1 MSVVVTETGTVV
13 VTQTTSAIT
22 IISPFSVSGTG
33 GVTDHGALTGLA
45 DDDHPHYFNQSRGDA
60 RYDTKAEVD
69 AKIPLSFPMAE
80 VKLFV
85 GRYYKNN
92 NGVYL
97 STSQLA
103 NRATGAFYAPSKD
116 ITVEDFGFNVTL
128 ASAAGGLARVIVIE
142 LNDATDSRK
151 FVKVHEGN
159 DLLVDTTGYKEDLA
173 ASPVNLYKG
182 KLYCFLVLPELVTSF
197 SSMNTGNA
205 LGVGQSLGGIQSG
218 SLGESWTAVHPTG
231 FATAFPADDSSFVL
245 TNISNG
251 WRAPSV
257 WFKLTAF
264 L

>member
-1 MSVVVTETGTVV
+1 MANQPVANLPEKIIPADGDDFLIEDNVASETKR
-13 VTQTTSAIT
+13 IT
-22 IISPFSVSGTG
+22 YAS
-33 GVTDHGALTGLA
+33 LKA
-45 DDDHPHYFNQSRGDA
+45 DLSDEF
-60 RYDTKAEVD
+60 D

-92 NGVYL
+92 NGIYL
-97 STSQLA
+97 SVSQPA

-116 ITVEDFGFNVTL
+116 ITVEEFGFNVTL

-142 LNDATDSRK
+142 INDATDPRK

-197 SSMNTGNA
+197 SSSTTGEA
-205 LGVGQSLGGIQSG
+205 LGVGQLLGGIQSG
-218 SLGESWTAVHPTG
+218 NAGESWTAVHPTG
-231 FATAFPADDSSFVL
+231 FATSFPADDSFFTL
-245 TNISNG
+245 TNIGNG